1 MMLTM
6 ANSKLIP
13 FDFAYCS
20 DKAKVFENY
29 CKYTFTRTQ
38 SMFTYEGLPDTIPVQ
53 WLESYLQRNGSCCI
67 AEHEG
72 KLYALLGN
80 AGGEPDEYY
89 QPTIYTVANPAL
101 NLSKSYKIGED
112 CVYCKNDYDAIGLV
126 PLVSRYCGLMT
137 ENLLTVRI
145 SDINMRM
152 MNLLSAPDDNTL
164 QSTKQYL
171 KDLEDGKLGVVGET
185 PFFEGL
191 KLQSKGV
198 GNGDYM
204 IQFIELQQ
212 YLKGSMYNELGI
224 NANFN
229 MKREA
234 LSGQELSLNDDAL
247 MPLIDDMLKQRR
259 AMCDELNEMFG
270 LNVSVDYGS
279 SWHSNVV
286 EKQLI
291 SEEELGADDS
301 ESEEAAGDESALP
314 DDKDPNAVD
323 EGDVSRLNDDEES
336 GNDDNDNTS
345 SDSDVDEP
353 DENCEDD
360 DSGSEP
366 DDECGSNDNTSD
378 EDTSKEDESQSKES
392 ETDESKTEESD
403 AEKSE
408 KEEPEKEEVDTK
420 EVDTEEA
427 DTKEVDTK
435 ETDTKEKSKDKESE
449 TEESNTKET
458 EKEKP
463 ENEELEKEKPE
474 KEESEKDK
482 PEKEEPEKEKS
493 EKEEPEKEKPEKEK
507 PEKEKPEKEKSE
519 KGKPEKEKS
528 EKEEVD
534 AEDKPKDKESE
545 QENKEQEPS
554 SEVSDDSEDDDKK
567 KKGEKK

>member
-1 MMLTM
+1 M
-6 ANSKLIP
+6 P
-13 FDFAYCS
+13 FDFTYCS
-20 DKAKVFENY
+20 DKTKVFENY

-80 AGGEPDEYY
+80 AGGELDEYY
-89 QPTIYTVANPAL
+89 QPTIYTVTNPAL
-101 NLSKSYKIGED
+101 NLSKTYKIGED
-112 CVYCKNDYDAIGLV
+112 CVYCRNDYDAVGLV

-171 KDLEDGKLGVVGET
+171 KDLEEGKLGVVGET
-185 PFFEGL
+185 PFFDGL
-191 KLQSKGV
+191 KLQSRGA

-234 LSGQELSLNDDAL
+234 LSGQEVALNDDAL

-279 SWHSNVV
+279 TWHSNVV

-291 SEEELGADDS
+291 SEDELGATGA
-301 ESEEAAGDESALP
+301 ESEEAAGDEAALP

-323 EGDVSRLNDDEES
+323 EGDVSRLNDEEES
-336 GNDDNDNTS
+336 GNDDSSDTS

-353 DENCEDD
+353 NENCENDD
-360 DSGSEP
+360 TGSES
-366 DDECGSNDNTSD
+366 DGECGSDDDTTD
-378 EDTSKEDESQSKES
+378 EDAPED
-392 ETDESKTEESD
+392 TESK
-403 AEKSE
+403 SE
-408 KEEPEKEEVDTK
+408 
-420 EVDTEEA
+420 
-427 DTKEVDTK
+427 
-435 ETDTKEKSKDKESE
+435 ESE
-449 TEESNTKET
+449 TEEVNAED
-458 EKEKP
+458 EP
-463 ENEELEKEKPE
+463 
-474 KEESEKDK
+474 KD
-482 PEKEEPEKEKS
+482 EEPES
-493 EKEEPEKEKPEKEK
+493 
-507 PEKEKPEKEKSE
+507 
-519 KGKPEKEKS
+519 
-528 EKEEVD
+528 
-534 AEDKPKDKESE
+534 KDE
-545 QENKEQEPS
+545 EQEPS
-554 SEVSDDSEDDDKK
+554 PEESDDSEDDEKK
-567 KKGEKK
+567 KKGECK

>member
-1 MMLTM
+1 M
-6 ANSKLIP
+6 ASGKLIP

-67 AEHEG
+67 AEHKG

-80 AGGEPDEYY
+80 AGGELDEYY

-101 NLSKSYKIGED
+101 NLSKSFKIGED
-112 CVYCKNDYDAIGLV
+112 CVYCKNDYDALGLV

-171 KDLEDGKLGVVGET
+171 KDLEEGKLGVVGET
-185 PFFEGL
+185 PFFDGL

-234 LSGQELSLNDDAL
+234 LSGQEVALNDDAL

-259 AMCDELNEMFG
+259 AMCDELNQMFG

-279 SWHSNVV
+279 TWHSNVV

-291 SEEELGADDS
+291 SEEELGANGA

-323 EGDVSRLNDDEES
+323 EGDVSRLNDEEES
-336 GNDDNDNTS
+336 GSDDNGDTS

-360 DSGSEP
+360 DTGSES
-366 DDECGSNDNTSD
+366 DGECGSDDDTQD
-378 EDTSKEDESQSKES
+378 EDVSENDESQSE
-392 ETDESKTEESD
+392 
-403 AEKSE
+403 
-408 KEEPEKEEVDTK
+408 
-420 EVDTEEA
+420 
-427 DTKEVDTK
+427 
-435 ETDTKEKSKDKESE
+435 ESE
-449 TEESNTKET
+449 TEE
-458 EKEKP
+458 P
-463 ENEELEKEKPE
+463 Q
-474 KEESEKDK
+474 
-482 PEKEEPEKEKS
+482 
-493 EKEEPEKEKPEKEK
+493 
-507 PEKEKPEKEKSE
+507 
-519 KGKPEKEKS
+519 
-528 EKEEVD
+528 KEEVD
-534 AEDKPKDKESE
+534 AEDEPKDE
-545 QENKEQEPS
+545 EQEPENEGQEPS
-554 SEVSDDSEDDDKK
+554 PEESDDSEDDEKKK
-567 KKGEKK
+567 KKGECK

>member
-1 MMLTM
+1 M
-6 ANSKLIP
+6 ANGKLMP
-13 FDFAYCS
+13 FDFTYCS

-38 SMFTYEGLPDTIPVQ
+38 SMFVYEGLPDTIPVQ

-80 AGGEPDEYY
+80 AGGELDEYY

-101 NLSKSYKIGED
+101 NLSKSFKIGED
-112 CVYCKNDYDAIGLV
+112 CVYCKNDYDALGLT

-212 YLKGSMYNELGI
+212 YLKGSLYNELGI

-234 LSGQELSLNDDAL
+234 LSGQEVALNDDAL

-259 AMCDELNEMFG
+259 AMCDELNAMFG

-279 SWHSNVV
+279 TWHSNVV

-291 SEEELGADDS
+291 SEEELGANGV

-323 EGDVSRLNDDEES
+323 EGDVSRLNDEEES
-336 GNDDNDNTS
+336 GNDDSSDTS

-353 DENCEDD
+353 DENCENDD
-360 DSGSEP
+360 TGSES
-366 DDECGSNDNTSD
+366 DGECGSDDDTPNEDVSKDN
-378 EDTSKEDESQSKES
+378 S
-392 ETDESKTEESD
+392 ETDESK
-403 AEKSE
+403 SE
-408 KEEPEKEEVDTK
+408 
-420 EVDTEEA
+420 
-427 DTKEVDTK
+427 
-435 ETDTKEKSKDKESE
+435 ESE
-449 TEESNTKET
+449 TEV
-458 EKEKP
+458 
-463 ENEELEKEKPE
+463 
-474 KEESEKDK
+474 
-482 PEKEEPEKEKS
+482 
-493 EKEEPEKEKPEKEK
+493 
-507 PEKEKPEKEKSE
+507 
-519 KGKPEKEKS
+519 S

-534 AEDKPKDKESE
+534 AEDEPKDE
-545 QENKEQEPS
+545 EQEPENEGQEPS
-554 SEVSDDSEDDDKK
+554 PEESDDSEDDEKK
-567 KKGEKK
+567 KKGECK

>member
-1 MMLTM
+1 M
-6 ANSKLIP
+6 ASGKLMP
-13 FDFAYCS
+13 FDFTYCS

-80 AGGEPDEYY
+80 AGGELDEYY

-112 CVYCKNDYDAIGLV
+112 CVYCRNDFDAVGLV

-185 PFFEGL
+185 PFFDGL

-234 LSGQELSLNDDAL
+234 LSGQEVALNDDAL

-259 AMCDELNEMFG
+259 AMCDELNQMFG

-279 SWHSNVV
+279 TWHSNVV

-291 SEEELGADDS
+291 SEEELGADGA

-323 EGDVSRLNDDEES
+323 EGDVSRLNDEEES
-336 GNDDNDNTS
+336 GSDDNSDTS

-360 DSGSEP
+360 DSSSES
-366 DDECGSNDNTSD
+366 DDECGSDDNSPD
-378 EDTSKEDESQSKES
+378 EDVSEDDESQS
-392 ETDESKTEESD
+392 EESQS
-403 AEKSE
+403 EESE
-408 KEEPEKEEVDTK
+408 KEEPEKEEVDAEDEPK
-420 EVDTEEA
+420 DEEQ
-427 DTKEVDTK
+427 E
-435 ETDTKEKSKDKESE
+435 
-449 TEESNTKET
+449 
-458 EKEKP
+458 P
-463 ENEELEKEKPE
+463 ENEE
-474 KEESEKDK
+474 
-482 PEKEEPEKEKS
+482 
-493 EKEEPEKEKPEKEK
+493 
-507 PEKEKPEKEKSE
+507 
-519 KGKPEKEKS
+519 
-528 EKEEVD
+528 
-534 AEDKPKDKESE
+534 
-545 QENKEQEPS
+545 QEPS
-554 SEVSDDSEDDDKK
+554 PEESDDSEDDEKK
-567 KKGEKK
+567 KKGECK

>member
-1 MMLTM
+1 M
-6 ANSKLIP
+6 ARSNLMP
-13 FDFAYCS
+13 FDFTYCS
-20 DKAKVFENY
+20 DKTKVFENY

-80 AGGEPDEYY
+80 AGGELDEYY
-89 QPTIYTVANPAL
+89 QPTIYTVTNPAL
-101 NLSKSYKIGED
+101 NLSKTYKIGED
-112 CVYCKNDYDAIGLV
+112 CVYCRNDYDAVGLV

-171 KDLEDGKLGVVGET
+171 KDLEEGKLGVVGET

-234 LSGQELSLNDDAL
+234 LSGQEVALNDDAL

-259 AMCDELNEMFG
+259 AMCDELNQMFG

-279 SWHSNVV
+279 TWHSNVV

-291 SEEELGADDS
+291 SEEELGANGA

-323 EGDVSRLNDDEES
+323 EGDVSRLNDEEES
-336 GNDDNDNTS
+336 GSDDNGDTS

-353 DENCEDD
+353 DKNCEDVYS
-360 DSGSEP
+360 DSES
-366 DDECGSNDNTSD
+366 DDEYGSDDNSPD
-378 EDTSKEDESQSKES
+378 EDASEDNESQSE
-392 ETDESKTEESD
+392 
-403 AEKSE
+403 
-408 KEEPEKEEVDTK
+408 
-420 EVDTEEA
+420 
-427 DTKEVDTK
+427 
-435 ETDTKEKSKDKESE
+435 ESE
-449 TEESNTKET
+449 TEE
-458 EKEKP
+458 P
-463 ENEELEKEKPE
+463 Q
-474 KEESEKDK
+474 
-482 PEKEEPEKEKS
+482 KEEPQ
-493 EKEEPEKEKPEKEK
+493 
-507 PEKEKPEKEKSE
+507 
-519 KGKPEKEKS
+519 
-528 EKEEVD
+528 KEEVN
-534 AEDKPKDKESE
+534 AEDEPKDEE
-545 QENKEQEPS
+545 QEPENKEQEPS
-554 SEVSDDSEDDDKK
+554 PEESDDSEDDEKK
-567 KKGEKK
+567 KKGECK

>member
-1 MMLTM
+1 M
-6 ANSKLIP
+6 ASGKLMP

-20 DKAKVFENY
+20 DKTKVFENY

-80 AGGEPDEYY
+80 AGGELDEYY

-101 NLSKSYKIGED
+101 NLSKTFKIGKD
-112 CVYCKNDYDAIGLV
+112 CVYCRNDFDAVGLV

-164 QSTKQYL
+164 SSTKQYL
-171 KDLEDGKLGVVGET
+171 KDLEEGKLGVVGET

-234 LSGQELSLNDDAL
+234 LSGSEVALNDDAL

-259 AMCDELNEMFG
+259 AMCAELNEMFG
-270 LNVSVDYGS
+270 LDVSVDYGS
-279 SWHSNVV
+279 TWHSNVV

-291 SEEELGADDS
+291 SEEELGANDA

-323 EGDVSRLNDDEES
+323 EGDVSRLNDEEES
-336 GNDDNDNTS
+336 GNDDNSDTS

-353 DENCEDD
+353 NENCEDD
-360 DSGSEP
+360 DSGSKS
-366 DDECGSNDNTSD
+366 DGECGSDDNTPD
-378 EDTSKEDESQSKES
+378 DDTSEDGESQSEES
-392 ETDESKTEESD
+392 ET
-403 AEKSE
+403 
-408 KEEPEKEEVDTK
+408 
-420 EVDTEEA
+420 
-427 DTKEVDTK
+427 
-435 ETDTKEKSKDKESE
+435 
-449 TEESNTKET
+449 
-458 EKEKP
+458 
-463 ENEELEKEKPE
+463 
-474 KEESEKDK
+474 
-482 PEKEEPEKEKS
+482 
-493 EKEEPEKEKPEKEK
+493 
-507 PEKEKPEKEKSE
+507 
-519 KGKPEKEKS
+519 
-528 EKEEVD
+528 EEVD
-534 AEDKPKDKESE
+534 AEDEPKDEE
-545 QENKEQEPS
+545 QEPEDKEQEPS
-554 SEVSDDSEDDDKK
+554 PEESDDSEDDEKK
-567 KKGEKK
+567 KKGECK

>member
-1 MMLTM
+1 M
-6 ANSKLIP
+6 ARSNLMP
-13 FDFAYCS
+13 FDFTYCS

-80 AGGEPDEYY
+80 AGGELDEYY
-89 QPTIYTVANPAL
+89 QPTIYTVTNPAL
-101 NLSKSYKIGED
+101 NLSKTYKIGED
-112 CVYCKNDYDAIGLV
+112 CVYCRNDFDAVGLV

-171 KDLEDGKLGVVGET
+171 KDLEEGKLGVVGET

-234 LSGQELSLNDDAL
+234 LSGQEVALNDDAL

-279 SWHSNVV
+279 TWHSNVV

-291 SEEELGADDS
+291 SEDELGATGA
-301 ESEEAAGDESALP
+301 ESEEAAGDEAALP

-323 EGDVSRLNDDEES
+323 EGDVSRLNDKEES
-336 GNDDNDNTS
+336 DSDDNSDTS

-360 DSGSEP
+360 DNGSES
-366 DDECGSNDNTSD
+366 DDECGSDDNSTD
-378 EDTSKEDESQSKES
+378 EDVS
-392 ETDESKTEESD
+392 E
-403 AEKSE
+403 
-408 KEEPEKEEVDTK
+408 
-420 EVDTEEA
+420 
-427 DTKEVDTK
+427 
-435 ETDTKEKSKDKESE
+435 ESE
-449 TEESNTKET
+449 TEEPQ
-458 EKEKP
+458 KEK
-463 ENEELEKEKPE
+463 
-474 KEESEKDK
+474 
-482 PEKEEPEKEKS
+482 
-493 EKEEPEKEKPEKEK
+493 
-507 PEKEKPEKEKSE
+507 
-519 KGKPEKEKS
+519 
-528 EKEEVD
+528 VD
-534 AEDKPKDKESE
+534 AGDEPKDEE
-545 QENKEQEPS
+545 QEPENKEQEPS
-554 SEVSDDSEDDDKK
+554 PEESDDSEDDEKK
-567 KKGEKK
+567 KKGECK

>member
-1 MMLTM
+1 MVTM
-6 ANSKLIP
+6 ASSKLMP

-80 AGGEPDEYY
+80 AGGELDEYY

-101 NLSKSYKIGED
+101 GLSKSYKIGED
-112 CVYCKNDYDAIGLV
+112 CVYCRNDYDAIGLV

-234 LSGQELSLNDDAL
+234 LSGQEVALNDDAL

-259 AMCDELNEMFG
+259 AMCDELNQMFG

-279 SWHSNVV
+279 TWHSNVV
-286 EKQLI
+286 EKQLV
-291 SEEELGADDS
+291 SEEELGADTA

-314 DDKDPNAVD
+314 DDKDPNAVN
-323 EGDVSRLNDDEES
+323 EGDVSRLNDEEES
-336 GNDDNDNTS
+336 GSDDNSDTS

-360 DSGSEP
+360 DTGSES
-366 DDECGSNDNTSD
+366 DGECGSDDNTSD
-378 EDTSKEDESQSKES
+378 EDVSEDDESQ
-392 ETDESKTEESD
+392 TE
-403 AEKSE
+403 
-408 KEEPEKEEVDTK
+408 
-420 EVDTEEA
+420 
-427 DTKEVDTK
+427 
-435 ETDTKEKSKDKESE
+435 ESE
-449 TEESNTKET
+449 TEE
-458 EKEKP
+458 
-463 ENEELEKEKPE
+463 
-474 KEESEKDK
+474 
-482 PEKEEPEKEKS
+482 
-493 EKEEPEKEKPEKEK
+493 
-507 PEKEKPEKEKSE
+507 
-519 KGKPEKEKS
+519 S

-534 AEDKPKDKESE
+534 AEDEPKDEE
-545 QENKEQEPS
+545 QEPEDKEQEPS
-554 SEVSDDSEDDDKK
+554 PEESDDSEDDEKK
-567 KKGEKK
+567 KKGECK

>member
-1 MMLTM
+1 M
-6 ANSKLIP
+6 ARSNLMP

-20 DKAKVFENY
+20 DKTKVFENY

-80 AGGEPDEYY
+80 AGGELDEYY

-101 NLSKSYKIGED
+101 NLSKTFKIGED

-234 LSGQELSLNDDAL
+234 LSGQEVALNDDAL

-279 SWHSNVV
+279 TWHSNVV

-291 SEEELGADDS
+291 SEDELGATGT
-301 ESEEAAGDESALP
+301 ESEEAAGDEAALP

-323 EGDVSRLNDDEES
+323 EGDVSRLNDKEES
-336 GNDDNDNTS
+336 GSDDNSDTS

-360 DSGSEP
+360 DTGSES
-366 DDECGSNDNTSD
+366 DGECGSDDNSQD
-378 EDTSKEDESQSKES
+378 EDVS
-392 ETDESKTEESD
+392 E
-403 AEKSE
+403 
-408 KEEPEKEEVDTK
+408 
-420 EVDTEEA
+420 
-427 DTKEVDTK
+427 
-435 ETDTKEKSKDKESE
+435 ESE
-449 TEESNTKET
+449 TEE
-458 EKEKP
+458 P
-463 ENEELEKEKPE
+463 Q
-474 KEESEKDK
+474 
-482 PEKEEPEKEKS
+482 
-493 EKEEPEKEKPEKEK
+493 
-507 PEKEKPEKEKSE
+507 
-519 KGKPEKEKS
+519 
-528 EKEEVD
+528 KEEVD
-534 AEDKPKDKESE
+534 AGDEPKDEE
-545 QENKEQEPS
+545 QEPENKDEEQEPENKEQEPS
-554 SEVSDDSEDDDKK
+554 PEESDDSEDDEKK
-567 KKGEKK
+567 KKGECK

>member
-1 MMLTM
+1 MIKM
-6 ANSKLIP
+6 ASGKLMP

-20 DKAKVFENY
+20 DKTKVFENY

-38 SMFTYEGLPDTIPVQ
+38 SMFTYEGLPDTIPVER
-53 WLESYLQRNGSCCI
+53 LESYLQRNGSCCI

-72 KLYALLGN
+72 KLYALIGN
-80 AGGEPDEYY
+80 AGGELDEYY
-89 QPTIYTVANPAL
+89 QPTLYTVANPAL
-101 NLSKSYKIGED
+101 NLSKTFKIGED
-112 CVYCKNDYDAIGLV
+112 CVYCRNDFDAVGLV

-171 KDLEDGKLGVVGET
+171 NDLEEGKLGVVGET
-185 PFFEGL
+185 PFFDGL

-234 LSGQELSLNDDAL
+234 LSGSEVALNDDAL
-247 MPLIDDMLKQRR
+247 MPLIDDMLKHRR

-270 LNVSVDYGS
+270 LDVSVDYGS
-279 SWHSNVV
+279 TWHSNVV

-291 SEEELGADDS
+291 SEEELGANDA

-323 EGDVSRLNDDEES
+323 EGDVSRLNDEEES
-336 GNDDNDNTS
+336 GNDDNSDTS
-345 SDSDVDEP
+345 SDNDVDEP
-353 DENCEDD
+353 NENCEDD
-360 DSGSEP
+360 DSGSKS
-366 DDECGSNDNTSD
+366 DGECGSDDDSPDDDASEDND
-378 EDTSKEDESQSKES
+378 SQSEES
-392 ETDESKTEESD
+392 ET
-403 AEKSE
+403 
-408 KEEPEKEEVDTK
+408 
-420 EVDTEEA
+420 
-427 DTKEVDTK
+427 
-435 ETDTKEKSKDKESE
+435 
-449 TEESNTKET
+449 
-458 EKEKP
+458 
-463 ENEELEKEKPE
+463 
-474 KEESEKDK
+474 
-482 PEKEEPEKEKS
+482 
-493 EKEEPEKEKPEKEK
+493 
-507 PEKEKPEKEKSE
+507 
-519 KGKPEKEKS
+519 

-534 AEDKPKDKESE
+534 AEDEPKDEE
-545 QENKEQEPS
+545 QEPKDKEQEPS
-554 SEVSDDSEDDDKK
+554 PEDSDDSEDDEKK
-567 KKGEKK
+567 KKGDCK

>member
-1 MMLTM
+1 M
-6 ANSKLIP
+6 ASDKLMP

-20 DKAKVFENY
+20 DKSKVFENY

-67 AEHEG
+67 AEHDG
-72 KLYALLGN
+72 KLYVLLGN
-80 AGGEPDEYY
+80 AGGELDEYY
-89 QPTIYTVANPAL
+89 QPTTYTVANPAL
-101 NLSKSYKIGED
+101 KLSKTYNIGVD
-112 CVYCKNDYDAIGLV
+112 CVYCRNDYDAVGLV

-145 SDINMRM
+145 TDINMRM

-171 KDLEDGKLGVVGET
+171 KDLEAGKLGVVGET

-234 LSGQELSLNDDAL
+234 LSGQEVALNDDAL

-259 AMCDELNEMFG
+259 AMCDELNQMFG

-279 SWHSNVV
+279 TWHSNVV

-291 SEEELGADDS
+291 SEEELGANDS

-314 DDKDPNAVD
+314 NDKDPNAVD
-323 EGDVSRLNDDEES
+323 EGDVSRLNDEEES
-336 GNDDNDNTS
+336 GSDDNSDTS

-360 DSGSEP
+360 DSCSES
-366 DDECGSNDNTSD
+366 DDECGSDADTSD
-378 EDTSKEDESQSKES
+378 EDASEDDESQSEES
-392 ETDESKTEESD
+392 E
-403 AEKSE
+403 SE
-408 KEEPEKEEVDTK
+408 
-420 EVDTEEA
+420 
-427 DTKEVDTK
+427 
-435 ETDTKEKSKDKESE
+435 ESE
-449 TEESNTKET
+449 TEESET
-458 EKEKP
+458 
-463 ENEELEKEKPE
+463 
-474 KEESEKDK
+474 
-482 PEKEEPEKEKS
+482 
-493 EKEEPEKEKPEKEK
+493 
-507 PEKEKPEKEKSE
+507 
-519 KGKPEKEKS
+519 
-528 EKEEVD
+528 EEVD
-534 AEDKPKDKESE
+534 AEDEPKDEE
-545 QENKEQEPS
+545 QEPEDKEQEPS
-554 SEVSDDSEDDDKK
+554 PEDSDDSEDDEKK
-567 KKGEKK
+567 KKGECK

>member
-1 MMLTM
+1 M
-6 ANSKLIP
+6 ASGKLMP
-13 FDFAYCS
+13 FDFTYCS
-20 DKAKVFENY
+20 DKSKVFENY

-80 AGGEPDEYY
+80 AGGELDEYY

-101 NLSKSYKIGED
+101 NISKSYKIGED
-112 CVYCKNDYDAIGLV
+112 CVYCRNDFDAVGLV

-234 LSGQELSLNDDAL
+234 LSGQEVALNDDAL

-259 AMCDELNEMFG
+259 AMCDELNQMFG

-279 SWHSNVV
+279 TWHSNVV

-291 SEEELGADDS
+291 SEEELGADGA

-323 EGDVSRLNDDEES
+323 EGDVSRLNDEEES
-336 GNDDNDNTS
+336 GSDDNSNTS

-360 DSGSEP
+360 DSGSES
-366 DDECGSNDNTSD
+366 DDECGSDDNSPD
-378 EDTSKEDESQSKES
+378 EDVSEDDESQS
-392 ETDESKTEESD
+392 EESQ
-403 AEKSE
+403 SE
-408 KEEPEKEEVDTK
+408 
-420 EVDTEEA
+420 
-427 DTKEVDTK
+427 
-435 ETDTKEKSKDKESE
+435 ESE
-449 TEESNTKET
+449 TEET
-458 EKEKP
+458 
-463 ENEELEKEKPE
+463 
-474 KEESEKDK
+474 
-482 PEKEEPEKEKS
+482 
-493 EKEEPEKEKPEKEK
+493 
-507 PEKEKPEKEKSE
+507 
-519 KGKPEKEKS
+519 

-534 AEDKPKDKESE
+534 AGDEPKDEE
-545 QENKEQEPS
+545 QEPENEEQEPS
-554 SEVSDDSEDDDKK
+554 PEESDDSEDDEKK
-567 KKGEKK
+567 KKGECK

>member
-1 MMLTM
+1 M
-6 ANSKLIP
+6 ASDKLMP

-20 DKAKVFENY
+20 DKTRVFENY

-80 AGGEPDEYY
+80 AGGELDEYY

-101 NLSKSYKIGED
+101 NLSKTFKIGKD

-164 QSTKQYL
+164 ESTKHYL

-234 LSGQELSLNDDAL
+234 LSGSEVALNDDAL

-270 LNVSVDYGS
+270 LDVSVDYGS
-279 SWHSNVV
+279 TWHSNVV

-291 SEEELGADDS
+291 SEEELGANDS

-314 DDKDPNAVD
+314 NDKDPNAVD
-323 EGDVSRLNDDEES
+323 EGDVSRLNDEEES
-336 GNDDNDNTS
+336 GSDDNSDTS

-353 DENCEDD
+353 NENCEDD
-360 DSGSEP
+360 DSGSES
-366 DDECGSNDNTSD
+366 DGECGSDDDTPD
-378 EDTSKEDESQSKES
+378 EDASEDGESQSEES
-392 ETDESKTEESD
+392 ETDESETE
-403 AEKSE
+403 
-408 KEEPEKEEVDTK
+408 
-420 EVDTEEA
+420 
-427 DTKEVDTK
+427 
-435 ETDTKEKSKDKESE
+435 ESE
-449 TEESNTKET
+449 TEESET
-458 EKEKP
+458 
-463 ENEELEKEKPE
+463 
-474 KEESEKDK
+474 
-482 PEKEEPEKEKS
+482 
-493 EKEEPEKEKPEKEK
+493 
-507 PEKEKPEKEKSE
+507 
-519 KGKPEKEKS
+519 
-528 EKEEVD
+528 EEVD
-534 AEDKPKDKESE
+534 AEDEPKDEEPESKDE
-545 QENKEQEPS
+545 EQEPS
-554 SEVSDDSEDDDKK
+554 PEDSDDSEDDEKK
-567 KKGEKK
+567 KKGECK

>member
-1 MMLTM
+1 M
-6 ANSKLIP
+6 ASSNLMP
-13 FDFAYCS
+13 FDFAHCS
-20 DKAKVFENY
+20 DKSKVFENY

-80 AGGEPDEYY
+80 AGGELDEYY

-112 CVYCKNDYDAIGLV
+112 CVYCRNDYDAIGLV

-185 PFFEGL
+185 PFFDGL

-234 LSGQELSLNDDAL
+234 LSGQEVALNDDAL

-259 AMCDELNEMFG
+259 AMCDELNQMFG
-270 LNVSVDYGS
+270 LNVSADYGS
-279 SWHSNVV
+279 TWHSNVV

-291 SEEELGADDS
+291 SEEDLGANGA

-323 EGDVSRLNDDEES
+323 DGDVSRLNEEAES
-336 GNDDNDNTS
+336 GSDDNSDTS
-345 SDSDVDEP
+345 SDSDADKP
-353 DENCEDD
+353 DENCENDDSDCESDGKCDSDD
-360 DSGSEP
+360 DTPDKDVPE
-366 DDECGSNDNTSD
+366 DDER
-378 EDTSKEDESQSKES
+378 QSEES
-392 ETDESKTEESD
+392 ETDESKTEE
-403 AEKSE
+403 
-408 KEEPEKEEVDTK
+408 
-420 EVDTEEA
+420 
-427 DTKEVDTK
+427 
-435 ETDTKEKSKDKESE
+435 
-449 TEESNTKET
+449 
-458 EKEKP
+458 
-463 ENEELEKEKPE
+463 
-474 KEESEKDK
+474 
-482 PEKEEPEKEKS
+482 
-493 EKEEPEKEKPEKEK
+493 
-507 PEKEKPEKEKSE
+507 
-519 KGKPEKEKS
+519 
-528 EKEEVD
+528 VD
-534 AEDKPKDKESE
+534 AEDESKDAEDEPKDEK
-545 QENKEQEPS
+545 QEHSPEE
-554 SEVSDDSEDDDKK
+554 SDDSEDDEKK
-567 KKGEKK
+567 KKGECK

>member
-1 MMLTM
+1 M
-6 ANSKLIP
+6 ASGKLMP
-13 FDFAYCS
+13 FDFSYCS
-20 DKAKVFENY
+20 DKSKVFENY

-80 AGGEPDEYY
+80 AGGELDEYY

-101 NLSKSYKIGED
+101 NLSKSFKIGED

-234 LSGQELSLNDDAL
+234 LSGQEVALNDDAL

-279 SWHSNVV
+279 TWHSNVV
-286 EKQLI
+286 EKQLV
-291 SEEELGADDS
+291 SEEELGANS
-301 ESEEAAGDESALP
+301 AESEEAAGDESALP

-323 EGDVSRLNDDEES
+323 EGDVSRLNDEEES
-336 GNDDNDNTS
+336 GSDDNSDTS

-353 DENCEDD
+353 NENCEDD
-360 DSGSEP
+360 DTGSES
-366 DDECGSNDNTSD
+366 DGECGSDDDAQD
-378 EDTSKEDESQSKES
+378 EDVSEDAESQSE
-392 ETDESKTEESD
+392 
-403 AEKSE
+403 
-408 KEEPEKEEVDTK
+408 
-420 EVDTEEA
+420 
-427 DTKEVDTK
+427 
-435 ETDTKEKSKDKESE
+435 ESE
-449 TEESNTKET
+449 TEESET
-458 EKEKP
+458 
-463 ENEELEKEKPE
+463 
-474 KEESEKDK
+474 EESET
-482 PEKEEPEKEKS
+482 
-493 EKEEPEKEKPEKEK
+493 
-507 PEKEKPEKEKSE
+507 
-519 KGKPEKEKS
+519 
-528 EKEEVD
+528 EEVD
-534 AEDKPKDKESE
+534 AEDEPKDEEPESKDE
-545 QENKEQEPS
+545 EQEPS
-554 SEVSDDSEDDDKK
+554 PEESDDSEDDEKK
-567 KKGEKK
+567 KKGECK

>member
-1 MMLTM
+1 M
-6 ANSKLIP
+6 ANGNLIP

-29 CKYTFTRTQ
+29 CRYTFTRTQ
-38 SMFTYEGLPDTIPVQ
+38 SMFVYEGLPDTIPVQ

-72 KLYALLGN
+72 KLYALLGS
-80 AGGEPDEYY
+80 AGGELDNYY
-89 QPTIYTVANPAL
+89 QPTVYTVANPAL
-101 NLSKSYKIGED
+101 NLSKTFKIGED
-112 CVYCKNDYDAIGLV
+112 CVYCKNDYDAIGLT

-152 MNLLSAPDDNTL
+152 MSLLSAPDDNTL

-234 LSGQELSLNDDAL
+234 LSGQEVSLNDDAL

-259 AMCDELNEMFG
+259 AMCDDLNTMFE

-279 SWHSNVV
+279 TWHSNII

-291 SEEELGADDS
+291 TEEDLGADGTQ
-301 ESEEAAGDESALP
+301 SEEAAGDESALP
-314 DDKDPNAVD
+314 DDKNPNAVN
-323 EGDVSRLNDDEES
+323 EGDVSRLNDKEES
-336 GNDDNDNTS
+336 NANNNNDTS
-345 SDSDVDEP
+345 SDSDVDKSTEHGK
-353 DENCEDD
+353 DD
-360 DSGSEP
+360 DSCADS
-366 DDECGSNDNTSD
+366 DDECDSDDDTSD
-378 EDTSKEDESQSKES
+378 KDTSEGDSKES
-392 ETDESKTEESD
+392 EESETKEST
-403 AEKSE
+403 S
-408 KEEPEKEEVDTK
+408 EEVDT
-420 EVDTEEA
+420 
-427 DTKEVDTK
+427 
-435 ETDTKEKSKDKESE
+435 
-449 TEESNTKET
+449 
-458 EKEKP
+458 
-463 ENEELEKEKPE
+463 
-474 KEESEKDK
+474 
-482 PEKEEPEKEKS
+482 
-493 EKEEPEKEKPEKEK
+493 
-507 PEKEKPEKEKSE
+507 
-519 KGKPEKEKS
+519 
-528 EKEEVD
+528 
-534 AEDKPKDKESE
+534 EDEPKDEDH
-545 QENKEQEPS
+545 EPS
-554 SEVSDDSEDDDKK
+554 SEESDDNEDDEKK
-567 KKGEKK
+567 KKRG

>member
-1 MMLTM
+1 M
-6 ANSKLIP
+6 ASGKLMP
-13 FDFAYCS
+13 FDFTYCS

-80 AGGEPDEYY
+80 AGGELDEYY

-112 CVYCKNDYDAIGLV
+112 CVYCRNDFDAVGLV

-234 LSGQELSLNDDAL
+234 LSGQEVALNDDAL

-259 AMCDELNEMFG
+259 AMCDELNQMFG

-279 SWHSNVV
+279 TWHSNVV

-291 SEEELGADDS
+291 SEEELGADGA

-323 EGDVSRLNDDEES
+323 EGDVSRLNDEEES
-336 GNDDNDNTS
+336 GSDDNSDTS

-353 DENCEDD
+353 DKNCEDAD
-360 DSGSEP
+360 TGSES
-366 DDECGSNDNTSD
+366 DDECGSDDNSPD
-378 EDTSKEDESQSKES
+378 EDVSEDAESQS
-392 ETDESKTEESD
+392 EESQ
-403 AEKSE
+403 SE
-408 KEEPEKEEVDTK
+408 
-420 EVDTEEA
+420 
-427 DTKEVDTK
+427 
-435 ETDTKEKSKDKESE
+435 ESE
-449 TEESNTKET
+449 TEET
-458 EKEKP
+458 
-463 ENEELEKEKPE
+463 
-474 KEESEKDK
+474 
-482 PEKEEPEKEKS
+482 
-493 EKEEPEKEKPEKEK
+493 
-507 PEKEKPEKEKSE
+507 
-519 KGKPEKEKS
+519 

-534 AEDKPKDKESE
+534 AGDEPKDE
-545 QENKEQEPS
+545 EQEPENKDEEQEPENEGQEPS
-554 SEVSDDSEDDDKK
+554 PEESDDSEDDEKK
-567 KKGEKK
+567 KKGECK

>member
-1 MMLTM
+1 MTM
-6 ANSKLIP
+6 ADGKLRS
-13 FDFAYCS
+13 FDFSYCS
-20 DKAKVFENY
+20 DKDKVFENY
-29 CKYTFTRTQ
+29 CRYTFTRTQ

-101 NLSKSYKIGED
+101 NLSKNYEIGVD
-112 CVYCKNDYDAIGLV
+112 CVYCKNDYDALGLV

-137 ENLLTVRI
+137 ENLLTVRL

-171 KDLEDGKLGVVGET
+171 KDLEEGKLGVVGET

-234 LSGQELSLNDDAL
+234 LSGQEVALNDDAL

-270 LNVSVDYGS
+270 LEVSVDYGS
-279 SWHSNVV
+279 TWHSNVV

-291 SEEELGADDS
+291 SEEELGADNA

-323 EGDVSRLNDDEES
+323 EGDVSRLNEEEES
-336 GNDDNDNTS
+336 GNDDNGDTS

-353 DENCEDD
+353 TENCEDD
-360 DSGSEP
+360 DSGSES
-366 DDECGSNDNTSD
+366 DGECGSDDDTSD
-378 EDTSKEDESQSKES
+378 EDVS
-392 ETDESKTEESD
+392 ETDESQ
-403 AEKSE
+403 SE
-408 KEEPEKEEVDTK
+408 
-420 EVDTEEA
+420 
-427 DTKEVDTK
+427 
-435 ETDTKEKSKDKESE
+435 ESE
-449 TEESNTKET
+449 TEESEKEET
-458 EKEKP
+458 EKT
-463 ENEELEKEKPE
+463 
-474 KEESEKDK
+474 EES
-482 PEKEEPEKEKS
+482 KE
-493 EKEEPEKEKPEKEK
+493 
-507 PEKEKPEKEKSE
+507 
-519 KGKPEKEKS
+519 
-528 EKEEVD
+528 EEVD
-534 AEDKPKDKESE
+534 AEDEPKDEESE
-545 QENKEQEPS
+545 PKDDEPKDEEQEPS
-554 SEVSDDSEDDDKK
+554 PEESDDSEDDE

>member
-1 MMLTM
+1 M
-6 ANSKLIP
+6 AISNLMP
-13 FDFAYCS
+13 FDFTYCS
-20 DKAKVFENY
+20 DKTKVFENY

-80 AGGEPDEYY
+80 AGGELDEYY

-101 NLSKSYKIGED
+101 GLSKSFEIGKD

-234 LSGQELSLNDDAL
+234 LSGQEVALNDDAL

-279 SWHSNVV
+279 TWHSNVV

-291 SEEELGADDS
+291 SEDELGATGA
-301 ESEEAAGDESALP
+301 ESEEAAGDEAALP

-323 EGDVSRLNDDEES
+323 EGDVSRLNDKEES
-336 GNDDNDNTS
+336 DSDDNSDTS

-360 DSGSEP
+360 DNGSES
-366 DDECGSNDNTSD
+366 DDECGSDNNSTD
-378 EDTSKEDESQSKES
+378 EDVS
-392 ETDESKTEESD
+392 EESKTEEPQ
-403 AEKSE
+403 
-408 KEEPEKEEVDTK
+408 KEEPEKEEVDAGD
-420 EVDTEEA
+420 E
-427 DTKEVDTK
+427 
-435 ETDTKEKSKDKESE
+435 
-449 TEESNTKET
+449 
-458 EKEKP
+458 
-463 ENEELEKEKPE
+463 
-474 KEESEKDK
+474 
-482 PEKEEPEKEKS
+482 
-493 EKEEPEKEKPEKEK
+493 
-507 PEKEKPEKEKSE
+507 
-519 KGKPEKEKS
+519 
-528 EKEEVD
+528 
-534 AEDKPKDKESE
+534 PKDEE
-545 QENKEQEPS
+545 QEPENKEQEPS
-554 SEVSDDSEDDDKK
+554 PEESDDSEDDEKK
-567 KKGEKK
+567 KKGECK

>member
-1 MMLTM
+1 MLEM
-6 ANSKLIP
+6 ANSKLMP

-20 DKAKVFENY
+20 DKARVFENY
-29 CKYTFTRTQ
+29 CNYTFVRTQ

-80 AGGEPDEYY
+80 AGGELDEYY

-101 NLSKSYKIGED
+101 NLSKSFKIGED

-234 LSGQELSLNDDAL
+234 LSGQEVALNDDAL

-279 SWHSNVV
+279 TWHSNVI

-291 SEEELGADDS
+291 SEDELGATGA
-301 ESEEAAGDESALP
+301 ESEEAAGDEAALP

-323 EGDVSRLNDDEES
+323 EGDVSRLNDEEEND
-336 GNDDNDNTS
+336 NDDNSNTS
-345 SDSDVDEP
+345 SDSDVDVP
-353 DENCEDD
+353 DGNCEDD
-360 DSGSEP
+360 DSVCKSNN
-366 DDECGSNDNTSD
+366 ECGSDNNIQD
-378 EDTSKEDESQSKES
+378 EDVSENNESQSKEN
-392 ETDESKTEESD
+392 
-403 AEKSE
+403 
-408 KEEPEKEEVDTK
+408 
-420 EVDTEEA
+420 
-427 DTKEVDTK
+427 
-435 ETDTKEKSKDKESE
+435 E
-449 TEESNTKET
+449 TEE
-458 EKEKP
+458 P
-463 ENEELEKEKPE
+463 Q
-474 KEESEKDK
+474 
-482 PEKEEPEKEKS
+482 
-493 EKEEPEKEKPEKEK
+493 
-507 PEKEKPEKEKSE
+507 
-519 KGKPEKEKS
+519 
-528 EKEEVD
+528 KEEVD
-534 AEDKPKDKESE
+534 AEDEPKDEE
-545 QENKEQEPS
+545 QEPENEEQEPS
-554 SEVSDDSEDDDKK
+554 PEESDDSEDDEKK
-567 KKGEKK
+567 KKGECK

>member
-1 MMLTM
+1 M
-6 ANSKLIP
+6 ASGKLMP

-20 DKAKVFENY
+20 DKKKVFENY

-38 SMFTYEGLPDTIPVQ
+38 SMFTYEGLPESIPVQ

-80 AGGEPDEYY
+80 AGGELDEYY
-89 QPTIYTVANPAL
+89 QPTTYTVANPAL
-101 NLSKSYKIGED
+101 GLSKTFTIGED

-234 LSGQELSLNDDAL
+234 LSGQEVALNDDAL

-259 AMCDELNEMFG
+259 AMCDELNQMFG

-279 SWHSNVV
+279 TWHSNVV
-286 EKQLI
+286 EKQLV
-291 SEEELGADDS
+291 SEEELGADS
-301 ESEEAAGDESALP
+301 AESEEAAGDESALP

-323 EGDVSRLNDDEES
+323 EGDVSRLNDEEES
-336 GNDDNDNTS
+336 DSDDNSDTS

-353 DENCEDD
+353 DENCKDD
-360 DSGSEP
+360 DSGSES
-366 DDECGSNDNTSD
+366 DDECGSDADTSD
-378 EDTSKEDESQSKES
+378 EDTSEDGESQSEES
-392 ETDESKTEESD
+392 ETEES
-403 AEKSE
+403 
-408 KEEPEKEEVDTK
+408 
-420 EVDTEEA
+420 
-427 DTKEVDTK
+427 
-435 ETDTKEKSKDKESE
+435 ETKESE
-449 TEESNTKET
+449 TEES
-458 EKEKP
+458 
-463 ENEELEKEKPE
+463 
-474 KEESEKDK
+474 ES
-482 PEKEEPEKEKS
+482 
-493 EKEEPEKEKPEKEK
+493 
-507 PEKEKPEKEKSE
+507 
-519 KGKPEKEKS
+519 
-528 EKEEVD
+528 EEVD
-534 AEDKPKDKESE
+534 AEDEPKDEE
-545 QENKEQEPS
+545 QEPEDKEQEPS
-554 SEVSDDSEDDDKK
+554 PEESDDSEDDEKK
-567 KKGEKK
+567 KKGECK

>member
-1 MMLTM
+1 M
-6 ANSKLIP
+6 ASGKLMP
-13 FDFAYCS
+13 FDFTYCS
-20 DKAKVFENY
+20 DKSKVFENY

-80 AGGEPDEYY
+80 AGGELDEYY

-112 CVYCKNDYDAIGLV
+112 CVYCRNDFDAVGLV

-234 LSGQELSLNDDAL
+234 LSGQEVALNDDAL

-259 AMCDELNEMFG
+259 AMCDELNQMFG

-279 SWHSNVV
+279 TWHSNVV

-291 SEEELGADDS
+291 SEEELGADGA

-323 EGDVSRLNDDEES
+323 EGDVSRLNDEEES
-336 GNDDNDNTS
+336 GSDDNSDTS

-360 DSGSEP
+360 DNGSES
-366 DDECGSNDNTSD
+366 DDECGSDDNSPD
-378 EDTSKEDESQSKES
+378 EDVSEDAESQS
-392 ETDESKTEESD
+392 EESQ
-403 AEKSE
+403 SE
-408 KEEPEKEEVDTK
+408 
-420 EVDTEEA
+420 
-427 DTKEVDTK
+427 
-435 ETDTKEKSKDKESE
+435 ESE
-449 TEESNTKET
+449 TEET
-458 EKEKP
+458 
-463 ENEELEKEKPE
+463 
-474 KEESEKDK
+474 
-482 PEKEEPEKEKS
+482 
-493 EKEEPEKEKPEKEK
+493 
-507 PEKEKPEKEKSE
+507 
-519 KGKPEKEKS
+519 

-534 AEDKPKDKESE
+534 AGDEPKDEGQE
-545 QENKEQEPS
+545 PENKDEEQEPENEGQEPS
-554 SEVSDDSEDDDKK
+554 PEESDDSEDDEKK
-567 KKGEKK
+567 KKGECK

>member
-1 MMLTM
+1 M
-6 ANSKLIP
+6 P
-13 FDFAYCS
+13 FDFTYCS

-80 AGGEPDEYY
+80 AGGELDEYY
-89 QPTIYTVANPAL
+89 QPTIYTVTNPAL
-101 NLSKSYKIGED
+101 NLSKTYKIGED
-112 CVYCKNDYDAIGLV
+112 CVYCRNDFDAVGLV

-171 KDLEDGKLGVVGET
+171 KDLEEGKLGVVGET

-234 LSGQELSLNDDAL
+234 LSGQEVALNDDAL

-279 SWHSNVV
+279 TWHSNVV

-291 SEEELGADDS
+291 SEDELGATGA
-301 ESEEAAGDESALP
+301 ESEEAAGDEAALP

-323 EGDVSRLNDDEES
+323 EGDVSRLNDKEES
-336 GNDDNDNTS
+336 DSDDNSDTS

-360 DSGSEP
+360 DNGSES
-366 DDECGSNDNTSD
+366 DDECGSDDNSTD
-378 EDTSKEDESQSKES
+378 EDVS
-392 ETDESKTEESD
+392 E
-403 AEKSE
+403 
-408 KEEPEKEEVDTK
+408 
-420 EVDTEEA
+420 
-427 DTKEVDTK
+427 
-435 ETDTKEKSKDKESE
+435 ESE
-449 TEESNTKET
+449 TEEPQ
-458 EKEKP
+458 KEK
-463 ENEELEKEKPE
+463 
-474 KEESEKDK
+474 
-482 PEKEEPEKEKS
+482 
-493 EKEEPEKEKPEKEK
+493 
-507 PEKEKPEKEKSE
+507 
-519 KGKPEKEKS
+519 
-528 EKEEVD
+528 VD
-534 AEDKPKDKESE
+534 AGDEPKDEE
-545 QENKEQEPS
+545 QEPENKEQEPS
-554 SEVSDDSEDDDKK
+554 PEESDDSEDDEKK
-567 KKGEKK
+567 KKGECK

>member
-1 MMLTM
+1 M
-6 ANSKLIP
+6 ASGKLMP
-13 FDFAYCS
+13 FDFTYCS

-38 SMFTYEGLPDTIPVQ
+38 SMFVYEGLPDTIPVQ

-80 AGGEPDEYY
+80 AGGELDEYY

-101 NLSKSYKIGED
+101 NISKSYKIGED
-112 CVYCKNDYDAIGLV
+112 CVYCRNDYDAIGLT

-234 LSGQELSLNDDAL
+234 LSGQEVALNDDAL

-259 AMCDELNEMFG
+259 AMCDELNAMFG

-279 SWHSNVV
+279 TWHSNVV

-291 SEEELGADDS
+291 SEEELGADGT

-323 EGDVSRLNDDEES
+323 EGDVSRLNDEEES
-336 GNDDNDNTS
+336 GSDDNVDTS

-353 DENCEDD
+353 NENCEDD
-360 DSGSEP
+360 DSGSKS
-366 DDECGSNDNTSD
+366 DDECGSDDNSPD
-378 EDTSKEDESQSKES
+378 EDVSEDNESQSEESQSEES
-392 ETDESKTEESD
+392 ET
-403 AEKSE
+403 
-408 KEEPEKEEVDTK
+408 
-420 EVDTEEA
+420 
-427 DTKEVDTK
+427 
-435 ETDTKEKSKDKESE
+435 
-449 TEESNTKET
+449 
-458 EKEKP
+458 
-463 ENEELEKEKPE
+463 
-474 KEESEKDK
+474 
-482 PEKEEPEKEKS
+482 
-493 EKEEPEKEKPEKEK
+493 
-507 PEKEKPEKEKSE
+507 
-519 KGKPEKEKS
+519 EKS

-534 AEDKPKDKESE
+534 AEDEPKDEE
-545 QENKEQEPS
+545 QEPENEEQEPS
-554 SEVSDDSEDDDKK
+554 PEESDDSEDDEKK
-567 KKGEKK
+567 KKGECK

>member
-1 MMLTM
+1 M
-6 ANSKLIP
+6 ARSNLMP

-20 DKAKVFENY
+20 DKTKVFENY

-80 AGGEPDEYY
+80 AGGELDEYY

-101 NLSKSYKIGED
+101 NLSKTFKIGED

-279 SWHSNVV
+279 TWHSNVV

-291 SEEELGADDS
+291 SEDELGATGT
-301 ESEEAAGDESALP
+301 ESEEAAGDEAALP

-323 EGDVSRLNDDEES
+323 EGDVSRLNDEEES
-336 GNDDNDNTS
+336 GSDDNSDTS

-360 DSGSEP
+360 DTGSES
-366 DDECGSNDNTSD
+366 DGECGSDDNSQD
-378 EDTSKEDESQSKES
+378 EDVS
-392 ETDESKTEESD
+392 E
-403 AEKSE
+403 
-408 KEEPEKEEVDTK
+408 
-420 EVDTEEA
+420 
-427 DTKEVDTK
+427 
-435 ETDTKEKSKDKESE
+435 ESE
-449 TEESNTKET
+449 TEE
-458 EKEKP
+458 P
-463 ENEELEKEKPE
+463 Q
-474 KEESEKDK
+474 
-482 PEKEEPEKEKS
+482 
-493 EKEEPEKEKPEKEK
+493 
-507 PEKEKPEKEKSE
+507 
-519 KGKPEKEKS
+519 
-528 EKEEVD
+528 KEEVD
-534 AEDKPKDKESE
+534 AGDEPKDEE
-545 QENKEQEPS
+545 QEPENKDEEQEPENKEQEPS
-554 SEVSDDSEDDDKK
+554 PEESDDSEDDEKK
-567 KKGEKK
+567 KKGECK

>member
-1 MMLTM
+1 M
-6 ANSKLIP
+6 ANSSLMP
-13 FDFAYCS
+13 FDFTYCS
-20 DKAKVFENY
+20 DKTKVFENY

-80 AGGEPDEYY
+80 AGGELDEYY
-89 QPTIYTVANPAL
+89 QPTIYTVTNPAL
-101 NLSKSYKIGED
+101 KLSKTYKIGED
-112 CVYCKNDYDAIGLV
+112 CVYCRNDYDAVGLV

-171 KDLEDGKLGVVGET
+171 KDLEEGKLGVVGET

-234 LSGQELSLNDDAL
+234 LSGQEVALNDDAL

-259 AMCDELNEMFG
+259 AMCDELNQMFG

-279 SWHSNVV
+279 TWHSNVV
-286 EKQLI
+286 EKQLV
-291 SEEELGADDS
+291 SEEELGADTA

-323 EGDVSRLNDDEES
+323 EDDVSRLNDEEES
-336 GNDDNDNTS
+336 CNDDNGDTS
-345 SDSDVDEP
+345 SDSDVDKP

-360 DSGSEP
+360 DNGSDS
-366 DDECGSNDNTSD
+366 DDECGSDDNSPD
-378 EDTSKEDESQSKES
+378 EDVSEDDESQSE
-392 ETDESKTEESD
+392 
-403 AEKSE
+403 
-408 KEEPEKEEVDTK
+408 
-420 EVDTEEA
+420 
-427 DTKEVDTK
+427 
-435 ETDTKEKSKDKESE
+435 ESE
-449 TEESNTKET
+449 TEESET
-458 EKEKP
+458 EET
-463 ENEELEKEKPE
+463 
-474 KEESEKDK
+474 
-482 PEKEEPEKEKS
+482 
-493 EKEEPEKEKPEKEK
+493 
-507 PEKEKPEKEKSE
+507 
-519 KGKPEKEKS
+519 

-534 AEDKPKDKESE
+534 AEDEPKDET
-545 QENKEQEPS
+545 QEPENEGQEPS
-554 SEVSDDSEDDDKK
+554 SEESDDSEDDEKK
-567 KKGEKK
+567 KKGECK

>member
-1 MMLTM
+1 M
-6 ANSKLIP
+6 ASGKLMP

-20 DKAKVFENY
+20 DKSKVFENY

-80 AGGEPDEYY
+80 AGGELDEYY

-164 QSTKQYL
+164 QSTIQYL

-234 LSGQELSLNDDAL
+234 LSGQEVALNDDAL

-259 AMCDELNEMFG
+259 AMCDELNQMFG

-279 SWHSNVV
+279 TWHSNVV
-286 EKQLI
+286 EKQLV
-291 SEEELGADDS
+291 SEEELGADS
-301 ESEEAAGDESALP
+301 AESEEAAGDESALP

-323 EGDVSRLNDDEES
+323 EGDVSRLNDEEES
-336 GNDDNDNTS
+336 GSDDNSDTS

-360 DSGSEP
+360 NSDSES
-366 DDECGSNDNTSD
+366 DSECGSDDDTPD
-378 EDTSKEDESQSKES
+378 EDASEADESQSE
-392 ETDESKTEESD
+392 
-403 AEKSE
+403 
-408 KEEPEKEEVDTK
+408 
-420 EVDTEEA
+420 
-427 DTKEVDTK
+427 
-435 ETDTKEKSKDKESE
+435 ESE
-449 TEESNTKET
+449 TEESET
-458 EKEKP
+458 
-463 ENEELEKEKPE
+463 
-474 KEESEKDK
+474 EESET
-482 PEKEEPEKEKS
+482 
-493 EKEEPEKEKPEKEK
+493 
-507 PEKEKPEKEKSE
+507 
-519 KGKPEKEKS
+519 
-528 EKEEVD
+528 EEVD
-534 AEDKPKDKESE
+534 AEDEPKDEESE
-545 QENKEQEPS
+545 PKDEEQEPS
-554 SEVSDDSEDDDKK
+554 PEESDDSEDDDKK
-567 KKGEKK
+567 KKGECK

>member
-1 MMLTM
+1 M
-6 ANSKLIP
+6 ASGKLMP

-20 DKAKVFENY
+20 DKTKVFENY

-80 AGGEPDEYY
+80 AGGELDEYY
-89 QPTIYTVANPAL
+89 QPTLYTVANPAL
-101 NLSKSYKIGED
+101 NLSKTFKIGED

-171 KDLEDGKLGVVGET
+171 KDLEDGRLGVVGET

-234 LSGQELSLNDDAL
+234 LSGQEVALNDDAL

-279 SWHSNVV
+279 TWHSNVV

-291 SEEELGADDS
+291 SEDELGATDT
-301 ESEEAAGDESALP
+301 ESEEAAGDEAALP

-323 EGDVSRLNDDEES
+323 EGDVSRLNDEEES
-336 GNDDNDNTS
+336 GSDDNSDTS

-360 DSGSEP
+360 DTDSES
-366 DDECGSNDNTSD
+366 DGECGSDDNSQN
-378 EDTSKEDESQSKES
+378 EDVSEDDESQSEES
-392 ETDESKTEESD
+392 QSEESD
-403 AEKSE
+403 T
-408 KEEPEKEEVDTK
+408 EEPQ
-420 EVDTEEA
+420 
-427 DTKEVDTK
+427 
-435 ETDTKEKSKDKESE
+435 
-449 TEESNTKET
+449 
-458 EKEKP
+458 
-463 ENEELEKEKPE
+463 
-474 KEESEKDK
+474 
-482 PEKEEPEKEKS
+482 
-493 EKEEPEKEKPEKEK
+493 
-507 PEKEKPEKEKSE
+507 
-519 KGKPEKEKS
+519 
-528 EKEEVD
+528 KEEVD
-534 AEDKPKDKESE
+534 AGDEPKDEE
-545 QENKEQEPS
+545 QEPENKDEEQEPENKEQEPS
-554 SEVSDDSEDDDKK
+554 PEESDDSEDDKKK
-567 KKGEKK
+567 KKGECK